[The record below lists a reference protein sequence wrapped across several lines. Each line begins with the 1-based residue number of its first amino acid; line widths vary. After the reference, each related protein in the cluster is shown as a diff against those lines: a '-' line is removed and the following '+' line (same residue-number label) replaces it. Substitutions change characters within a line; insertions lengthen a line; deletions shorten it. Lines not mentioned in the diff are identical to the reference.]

1 MPDPTGHAD
10 SLGPADP
17 TGLTTWHHFIG
28 GAWAEPAAGEYF
40 ESTDP
45 ATRRTLYR
53 AARGTA
59 ADVDRAVASARAAFE
74 DPAWRDLSQTRRGH
88 LLRRLGDLIAE
99 HADELALMEARDNGK
114 LLREMRGQL
123 ASVPEYFHYYAGLAD
138 KIHGSTI
145 PTSDRRVLNYTAREP
160 LGVVGAI
167 TPWNSPLTLTTSK
180 LAPALCAGNTVVIK
194 PSEHTSATGLRL
206 AELALE
212 AGFPPGAVN
221 VVTGFGAEAGQ
232 ALVDHPG
239 LAKISFTGS
248 TATGSRIAAATASR
262 FIGSTLELGGKSPQI
277 VFEDADVANAAM
289 GVIAGVFAAAGQ
301 TCIAG
306 SRVFAHR
313 SVYDELLDRVCERA
327 KSIRIGDPLDEATEL
342 GPLAF
347 ESQRDKV
354 AAYVELGRSEGARV
368 LTGGAPTDG
377 GLGGWFYEPT
387 VLVDVDNTMRVV
399 REEIFGP
406 VVAIMPFDTEEEAVR
421 LANDTEYGLAAGV
434 WTTNLSRA
442 HRVAARLD
450 AGTVWVNTY
459 RAMSPMSP
467 RQGFKSSGVGV
478 EHGTE
483 VVKEYTRLKSVW
495 INTSEEPLADPFTMR
510 G

>member
-1 MPDPTGHAD
+1 MPDPHT
-10 SLGPADP
+10 LR
-17 TGLTTWHHFIG
+17 HFIG
-28 GAWAEPAAGEYF
+28 GTWAEPASGEYF
-40 ESTDP
+40 ESTNP
-45 ATRRTLYR
+45 ADGEVLYR

-59 ADVDRAVASARAAFE
+59 ADVDRAVSAARKTFE
-74 DPAWRDLSQTRRGH
+74 DPRWRDLSQTKRGH
-88 LLRRLGDLIAE
+88 LLRRLGDLIGE
-99 HADELALMEARDNGK
+99 HAEDLARTETLDNGK

-123 ASVPEYFHYYAGLAD
+123 ATLPEYYFYYAGLAD
-138 KIHGSTI
+138 KIHGFVV
-145 PTSDRRVLNYTAREP
+145 PTSDRQVLNYTAREP

-167 TPWNSPLTLTTSK
+167 TPWNSPLTLTSSK

-194 PSEHTSATGLRL
+194 PSEHTSASVLKL

-232 ALVDHPG
+232 ALVDHPD

-248 TATGSRIAAATASR
+248 TATGSRIAAAAAGR
-262 FIGSTLELGGKSPQI
+262 FIGSTLELGGKSPNI
-277 VFEDADVANAAM
+277 VFGDANVANAAM
-289 GVIAGVFAAAGQ
+289 GVVAGIFAAAGQ

-313 SVYDELLDRVCERA
+313 SVYDELVERVAERA
-327 KSIRIGDPLDEATEL
+327 RTIRIGDPLDEKTEL

-347 ESQRDKV
+347 EAQRDKV
-354 AAYVELGRSEGARV
+354 AEYVDLGRGEGARV
-368 LTGGAPTDG
+368 LTGGRATDG
-377 GLGGWFYEPT
+377 GLGGCFYEPT
-387 VLVDVDNTMRVV
+387 VLVDVDNDMRVV

-406 VVAIMPFDTEEEAVR
+406 VLAVMPFDTEDEVVR

-434 WTTNLSRA
+434 WTTNLARA
-442 HRVAARLD
+442 HRTAARLD

-467 RQGFKSSGVGV
+467 RQGFKSSGTGV

-483 VVKEYTRLKSVW
+483 TIREYTRLKSVW
-495 INTSEEPLADPFTMR
+495 INTSEEPVGDPFVMR
-510 G
+510 S

>member
-1 MPDPTGHAD
+1 MPE
-10 SLGPADP
+10 
-17 TGLTTWHHFIG
+17 LTTLQHFIG
-28 GAWAEPAAGEYF
+28 GTWVEPASGDYF
-40 ESTDP
+40 TSTNP
-45 ATRRTLYR
+45 ATRQVLYR
-53 AARGTA
+53 AARGNA
-59 ADVDRAVASARAAFE
+59 ADVERAVAAAREAFE
-74 DPAWRDLSQTRRGH
+74 DPRWRDLSQTRRGH

-99 HADELALMEARDNGK
+99 NAEELARMETQDNGK

-123 ASVPEYFHYYAGLAD
+123 ATLPEYYHYYAGLAD
-138 KIHGSTI
+138 KIHGDFL
-145 PTSDRRVLNYTAREP
+145 PTSDRQVLNYTAREP

-167 TPWNSPLTLTTSK
+167 TPWNSPLTLTSSK
-180 LAPALCAGNTVVIK
+180 LAPALCVGNTVVVK
-194 PSEHTSATGLRL
+194 PSEHTSATVLKL
-206 AELALE
+206 AELALA

-232 ALVDHPG
+232 ALVDHRG

-262 FIGSTLELGGKSPQI
+262 FIGSTLELGGKSPNI
-277 VFEDADVANAAM
+277 VFEDANIANAAM
-289 GVIAGVFAAAGQ
+289 GVVAGIFAAAGQ

-313 SVYDELLDRVCERA
+313 SVYDELLERVCERA
-327 KSIRIGDPLDEATEL
+327 KTIRIGDPLRDTTEI

-347 ESQRDKV
+347 EGQRDKV
-354 AAYVELGRSEGARV
+354 AEYVDLGRSEGARV
-368 LTGGAPTDG
+368 LTGGNPTDG
-377 GLGGWFYEPT
+377 GLGGYFYEPT
-387 VLVDVDNTMRVV
+387 VLVDVDNSMRVV

-406 VVAIMPFDTEEEAVR
+406 VLAIMPFDTEEEVVR

-434 WTTNLSRA
+434 WTQNLARA
-442 HRVAARLD
+442 HRMAARLD

-483 VVKEYTRLKSVW
+483 TIKEYTRLKSVW
-495 INTSEEPLADPFTMR
+495 INTSEEPVADPFVMR
-510 G
+510 S

>member
-1 MPDPTGHAD
+1 MSD
-10 SLGPADP
+10 
-17 TGLTTWHHFIG
+17 LTTLPHFIG
-28 GAWAEPAAGEYF
+28 GARVEPASGEYF
-40 ESTDP
+40 ESTNP
-45 ATRRTLYR
+45 ATREVLYR

-59 ADVDRAVASARAAFE
+59 VDIDRAVASARSAFE
-74 DPAWRDLSQTRRGH
+74 DPRWRDLSQTRRGH
-88 LLRRLGDLIAE
+88 LLRRLGELIAE
-99 HADELALMEARDNGK
+99 NAEELARMETLDNGK

-123 ASVPEYFHYYAGLAD
+123 ATLPEYYHYYAGLAD
-138 KIHGSTI
+138 KIHGDFI
-145 PTSDRRVLNYTAREP
+145 PTSDRQVLNYTAREP

-167 TPWNSPLTLTTSK
+167 TPWNSPLTLTSSK

-194 PSEHTSATGLRL
+194 PSEYTSATIVRL

-232 ALVDHPG
+232 ALVDHRD

-248 TATGSRIAAATASR
+248 TATGARIAAATASR
-262 FIGSTLELGGKSPQI
+262 FIGSTLELGGKSPNI
-277 VFEDADVANAAM
+277 VFDDANVANAAM
-289 GVIAGVFAAAGQ
+289 GVVAGIFAAAGQ

-313 SVYDELLDRVCERA
+313 SVYDELLERVVERA
-327 KSIRIGDPLDEATEL
+327 KTIRIGDPLDAQTEL

-347 ESQRDKV
+347 ADQRDKV
-354 AAYVELGRSEGARV
+354 AGYVDLGRSEGARV
-368 LTGGAPTDG
+368 LTGGRPTDG
-377 GLGGWFYEPT
+377 GLGGYFYEPT
-387 VLVDVDNTMRVV
+387 ILVDVDNDMRVV

-406 VVAIMPFDTEEEAVR
+406 VLAVMPFDSEEEVVR
-421 LANDTEYGLAAGV
+421 LANDTDYGLAAGV
-434 WTTNLSRA
+434 WTTNLARA
-442 HRVAARLD
+442 HRMASRLD

-467 RQGFKSSGVGV
+467 RQGFKTSGVGV

-483 VVKEYTRLKSVW
+483 TIKEYTRLKSVW
-495 INTSEEPLADPFTMR
+495 INTSEEPVADPFTMR
-510 G
+510 S

>member
-1 MPDPTGHAD
+1 MSDLD
-10 SLGPADP
+10 QLQ
-17 TGLTTWHHFIG
+17 HFIG
-28 GAWAEPAAGEYF
+28 GKQVAPQSGEYF
-40 ESTDP
+40 DSTNP
-45 ATRRTLYR
+45 ATRETLYQ
-53 AARGTA
+53 AARGNTA
-59 ADVDRAVASARAAFE
+59 DIERAVAAAKVAFE
-74 DPAWRDLSQTRRGH
+74 DPRWRDLSQTRRGH
-88 LLRRLGDLIAE
+88 LLRRLGDLVGE
-99 HADELALMEARDNGK
+99 NADELARMEVLDNGK

-123 ASVPEYFHYYAGLAD
+123 ATVPEYYYYYAGLAD
-138 KIHGSTI
+138 KIHGDVV
-145 PTSDRRVLNYTAREP
+145 PTSDRRVLNYTTREP

-180 LAPALCAGNTVVIK
+180 LAPALAVGDTVVIK
-194 PSEHTSATGLRL
+194 PSEHTSRSALRL

-212 AGFPPGAVN
+212 AGFPEGAVN

-232 ALVDHPG
+232 ALVDHPD

-248 TATGSRIAAATASR
+248 TATGARIAAATARR
-262 FIGSTLELGGKSPQI
+262 FIGSTLELGGKSPNI

-289 GVIAGVFAAAGQ
+289 GVVAGIFAAAGQ

-313 SVYDELLDRVCERA
+313 AVYDELLERVTERA
-327 KSIRIGDPLDEATEL
+327 KTIRIGDPLEAETEL

-347 ESQRDKV
+347 EDQRDKV
-354 AAYVELGRSEGARV
+354 AGYVDLGRSEGARV
-368 LTGGAPTDG
+368 ITGGRPSDG
-377 GLGGWFYEPT
+377 GLGGYFYEPT
-387 VLVDVDNTMRVV
+387 VLVDVDNDMRVV

-406 VVAIMPFDTEEEAVR
+406 VVAVMPFDTEEEVLR

-467 RQGFKSSGVGV
+467 RQGFKNSGVGI

-483 VVKEYTRLKSVW
+483 TIKEYTRLKSVW
-495 INTSEEPLADPFTMR
+495 INTSEDAVADPFTMR
-510 G
+510 S

>member
-1 MPDPTGHAD
+1 MSEPTT
-10 SLGPADP
+10 LQ
-17 TGLTTWHHFIG
+17 HFIG
-28 GAWAEPAAGEYF
+28 GTWVEPASGEYF
-40 ESTDP
+40 ESTNP
-45 ATRRTLYR
+45 ATRQVLYR
-53 AARGTA
+53 AARGNA
-59 ADVDRAVASARAAFE
+59 ADVDRAVAAARKAFE
-74 DPAWRDLSQTRRGH
+74 DPRWRDLSQTRRGH
-88 LLRRLGDLIAE
+88 LLRRLGDLIADNAE
-99 HADELALMEARDNGK
+99 DLARMESRDNGK

-123 ASVPEYFHYYAGLAD
+123 ATLPEYFHYYAGLAD
-138 KIHGSTI
+138 KIHGDFI
-145 PTSDRRVLNYTAREP
+145 PTSDRQVLNYTAREP

-167 TPWNSPLTLTTSK
+167 TPWNSPLTLTSSK

-194 PSEHTSATGLRL
+194 PSEYTSSTVLKL

-232 ALVDHPG
+232 ALVDHHD

-248 TATGSRIAAATASR
+248 TATGARIAAATASR
-262 FIGSTLELGGKSPQI
+262 FIGSTLELGGKSPNI
-277 VFEDADVANAAM
+277 VFDDAQLPNAAM
-289 GVIAGVFAAAGQ
+289 GVVAGIFAAAGQ

-313 SVYDELLDRVCERA
+313 SVYDELLERVCERA
-327 KSIRIGDPLDEATEL
+327 RTIRIGDPMDEATEL

-347 ESQRDKV
+347 EDQRDKV
-354 AAYVELGRSEGARV
+354 AGYVDLGRSEGARV
-368 LTGGAPTDG
+368 LTGGHSTDG
-377 GLGGWFYEPT
+377 GLGGYFYEPT
-387 VLVDVDNTMRVV
+387 ILVDVDNSMRVV

-406 VVAIMPFDTEEEAVR
+406 VLAVMPFDTEEEVVR

-434 WTTNLSRA
+434 WTTNLARA
-442 HRVAARLD
+442 HRMAARLD

-467 RQGFKSSGVGV
+467 RQGFKTSGSGV

-483 VVKEYTRLKSVW
+483 SIKEYTRLKSVW
-495 INTSEEPLADPFTMR
+495 INTSEEPVADPFTMR
-510 G
+510 S

>member
-1 MPDPTGHAD
+1 MSEPRR
-10 SLGPADP
+10 LE
-17 TGLTTWHHFIG
+17 HFIDG
-28 GAWAEPAAGEYF
+28 KPTSPASGEYF
-40 ESTDP
+40 ESTNP
-45 ATRRTLYR
+45 ATREVLYE
-53 AARGTA
+53 AARGGA
-59 ADVDRAVASARAAFE
+59 VDVDRAVQAAQSAFD
-74 DPAWRDLSQTRRGH
+74 DPRWRDLSQTKRGH
-88 LLRRLGDLIAE
+88 LLRRLGDLVAE
-99 HADELALMEARDNGK
+99 NAEELARSETQDNGK

-123 ASVPEYFHYYAGLAD
+123 TTLPEYFYYYAGLAD
-138 KIHGSTI
+138 KIQGDVI
-145 PTSDRRVLNYTAREP
+145 PTSDRRVLNYTSREP

-194 PSEHTSATGLRL
+194 PSEYTSATVLRL
-206 AELALE
+206 AELAVE

-221 VVTGFGAEAGQ
+221 VVTGFGVEAGQ
-232 ALVDHPG
+232 PLVDHPA

-248 TATGSRIAAATASR
+248 TATGSRIAAAAASR
-262 FIGSTLELGGKSPQI
+262 FIGCTLELGGKSPNI
-277 VFEDADVANAAM
+277 VFEDANVANAAV
-289 GVIAGVFAAAGQ
+289 GVIAGIFAAAGQ

-313 SVYDELLDRVCERA
+313 SVYDELLELVSKRA
-327 KSIRIGDPLDEATEL
+327 QSIRMGDPLDDTTEL

-347 ESQRDKV
+347 EDQRDKV
-354 AAYVELGRSEGARV
+354 ASYVDIGRNEGARV
-368 LTGGAPTDG
+368 LTGGRASDG
-377 GLGGWFYEPT
+377 GLGGYFYEPT
-387 VLVDVDNTMRVV
+387 VLVDVDNAMRVV

-406 VVAIMPFDTEEEAVR
+406 VAAIMPFDSEDEVIR

-434 WTTNLSRA
+434 WTSNLARA
-442 HRVAARLD
+442 HRVASQLE

-483 VVKEYTRLKSVW
+483 TIKEYTRLKSVW
-495 INTSEEPLADPFTMR
+495 INTDEGPVPDPFVMR
-510 G
+510 S

>member
-1 MPDPTGHAD
+1 MSD
-10 SLGPADP
+10 
-17 TGLTTWHHFIG
+17 LTTLQHFIG
-28 GAWAEPAAGEYF
+28 GTWVEPASGEYF
-40 ESTDP
+40 ESTNP
-45 ATRRTLYR
+45 ATREVLYR
-53 AARGTA
+53 AARGNA
-59 ADVDRAVASARAAFE
+59 ADIEKAVAAARKAFE
-74 DPAWRDLSQTRRGH
+74 DPRWRDLSQTRRGH

-99 HADELALMEARDNGK
+99 NAEDLARMETQDNGK

-123 ASVPEYFHYYAGLAD
+123 ATLPEYYYYYAGLAD
-138 KIHGSTI
+138 KIHGDFI
-145 PTSDRRVLNYTAREP
+145 PTSDRQVLNYTAREP

-167 TPWNSPLTLTTSK
+167 TPWNSPLTLTSSK

-194 PSEHTSATGLRL
+194 PSEYTSATVLKL

-221 VVTGFGAEAGQ
+221 VVTGFGAEVGQ
-232 ALVDHPG
+232 ALVDHRD

-248 TATGSRIAAATASR
+248 TATGARIAAATASR
-262 FIGSTLELGGKSPQI
+262 FIGSTLELGGKSPNI
-277 VFEDADVANAAM
+277 VFEDANLPNAAM
-289 GVIAGVFAAAGQ
+289 GVVAGIFAAAGQ

-313 SVYDELLDRVCERA
+313 SVYDELLERVSERA
-327 KSIRIGDPLDEATEL
+327 RTIRIGDPMDEKTEL

-347 ESQRDKV
+347 EGQRDKV
-354 AAYVELGRSEGARV
+354 AGYVDLGRGEGARV
-368 LTGGAPTDG
+368 LTGGRATDG
-377 GLGGWFYEPT
+377 GLGGYFYEPT
-387 VLVDVDNTMRVV
+387 VLVDVDNSMRVV

-406 VVAIMPFDTEEEAVR
+406 VLAVMPFDTEEEVVR

-434 WTTNLSRA
+434 WTTNLARA
-442 HRVAARLD
+442 HRMAARLD

-467 RQGFKSSGVGV
+467 RQGFKTSGVGV

-483 VVKEYTRLKSVW
+483 TILEYTRLKSVW
-495 INTSEEPLADPFTMR
+495 INTSEEPVADPFTMR
-510 G
+510 S